1 MSLNKEIDHGDNSI
15 DGKISTR
22 MDILSVTD
30 NNTIIST
37 TNAIVA
43 QDNIQTFPCVP
54 IQTK

>member
-1 MSLNKEIDHGDNSI
+1 MNKEIDHGDNSI
-15 DGKISTR
+15 DGKISNR

-37 TNAIVA
+37 TNAIIA